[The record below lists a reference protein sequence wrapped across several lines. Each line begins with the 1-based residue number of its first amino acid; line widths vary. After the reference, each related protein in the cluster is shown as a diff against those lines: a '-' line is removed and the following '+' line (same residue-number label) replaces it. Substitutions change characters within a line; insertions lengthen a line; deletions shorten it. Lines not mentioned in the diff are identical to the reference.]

1 MRNQNLQI
9 LTVISVLILAVFSTH
24 SLKAQS
30 KIGLKGGILFSNIH
44 KSGSD
49 SNLEIEGKTG
59 LSIGALYEKQNMLGI
74 FGLQT
79 ELLYQQKGAE
89 YFIRKLET
97 NYINDGGNTIA
108 LPSSYYR
115 DTENLHY
122 LTIPVLLTVSANKYL
137 KLYIG
142 PEFGYLFSIKN
153 KRIKT
158 EEVNRFSAGLA
169 AGLSFRLCKNTNL
182 DFRYSYD
189 LTPFDYMDSNK
200 NSKLNSHGFTIT
212 IQQTIFSKQ

>member
-1 MRNQNLQI
+1 MRNQNLQLI
-9 LTVISVLILAVFSTH
+9 TVIFGLILAIFSTQ

-44 KSGSD
+44 RSGSD
-49 SNLEIEGKTG
+49 SNLETEGKTG

-79 ELLYQQKGAE
+79 EILYQQKGAE

-97 NYINDGGNTIA
+97 NYTIDGGNTIA

-122 LTIPVLLTVSANKYL
+122 LTVPVLLTVSANKYL

-169 AGLSFRLCKNTNL
+169 AGLSFKLCKNTNL

-200 NSKLNSHGFTIT
+200 ISKLNNHGFEIT
-212 IQQTIFSKQ
+212 IQQTIFNKQ